1 MINLH
6 FFIPLN
12 GYNIMPPRYT
22 HKMAI
27 VSDHGFCDVTSHYV
41 LIFASALCLVVCS
54 LQVLPR
60 PQIRQ
65 SAQLVWMVTLRL
77 TPVLTTDRVSGVS
90 NALGRVR
97 PSARFCSWLLSQL
110 TFIFAHAW
118 VTTIPRQK
126 SKVKVIGE
134 GQGLRLGIA
143 SRVMRSDLD
152 PRSGAVCFLVLETRK
167 KEKKQNT
174 VLGGPSVA
182 VWSLNETT

>member
-12 GYNIMPPRYT
+12 GYNIMPPCYT

-27 VSDHGFCDVTSHYV
+27 VSDHGFSDVTSHYV

-65 SAQLVWMVTLRL
+65 SAQLVCMVTLRL
-77 TPVLTTDRVSGVS
+77 TPVLTTDRVSGES

-97 PSARFCSWLLSQL
+97 PSVRPFLLL
-110 TFIFAHAW
+110 TFEPTDLHFCTRMGHDYTSPEIE
-118 VTTIPRQK
+118 
-126 SKVKVIGE
+126 S
-134 GQGLRLGIA
+134 QGHR
-143 SRVMRSDLD
+143 
-152 PRSGAVCFLVLETRK
+152 
-167 KEKKQNT
+167 
-174 VLGGPSVA
+174 
-182 VWSLNETT
+182 